1 MALVGTKVKEL
12 RKALGVVGGSA
23 PAAEAGGGEEEEE
36 EEEEGGGGDGARRRW
51 TRDVSIR
58 LDMVP

>member
-36 EEEEGGGGDGARRRW
+36 EEEGGGGDGARRRW

>member
-1 MALVGTKVKEL
+1 MALVGTKVREL

-36 EEEEGGGGDGARRRW
+36 EEGGDGARRRW

>member
-23 PAAEAGGGEEEEE
+23 PAAEAGGGGEEGG
-36 EEEEGGGGDGARRRW
+36 EEGGGRRVGERKGK
-51 TRDVSIR
+51 VGG
-58 LDMVP
+58 

>member
-23 PAAEAGGGEEEEE
+23 PAAEAGGGEEEEDEDE
-36 EEEEGGGGDGARRRW
+36 EEMEPADG
-51 TRDVSIR
+51 
-58 LDMVP
+58 

>member
-1 MALVGTKVKEL
+1 MALVGTKVREL

-23 PAAEAGGGEEEEE
+23 PAAEAGGGEEEE